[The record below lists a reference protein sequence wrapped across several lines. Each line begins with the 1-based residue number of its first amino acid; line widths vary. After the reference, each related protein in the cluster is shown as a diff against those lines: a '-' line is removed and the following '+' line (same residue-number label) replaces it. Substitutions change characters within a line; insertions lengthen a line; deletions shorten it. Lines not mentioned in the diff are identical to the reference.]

1 MEKEQK
7 STLSLEKY
15 FFAVFHFIAL
25 SEYGILTRKEIENY
39 MVNHKICQSRQV
51 TKILDDMI
59 SKKRL
64 AREKIIGYKPLGY
77 VINEEIIKG
86 GNESFIVTG
95 VTKKGK
101 PTIDKMTQTELNQ
114 EIKDMI
120 KEYRKTMGKKKSRL
134 NNDDDIF
141 YVASVTLITLSL
153 SWISQLMLT
162 VQAGLFGDNRNKIVL
177 AESNVRL
184 LADFL
189 ETLCNNLHK
198 RFQGEKYGT
207 VLSLLLLYFQNLDP
221 FIGTKFS
228 REKITVSSLMR

>member
-7 STLSLEKY
+7 STVSLEKY

-198 RFQGEKYGT
+198 RFQSEKYGT